1 MAWRSLILAAFAS
14 AAAPSSGVAYY
25 AFLAENGRMIGHAKH
40 ELRQGPEGV
49 ETVDSSEIR
58 LQEQEQAQIR
68 IAEET
73 VSRHDS
79 AGRLVW
85 RSEYSQTGPSWSR
98 TEARIADGRAEIS
111 YRSRS
116 ERRTLSVPLPPGVRF
131 DNGQGLLR
139 GWDRARAPRLEFEDF
154 SLGAMAV
161 ERVVIEAAPGAA
173 PDAEGRIAV
182 LRKRYEGRELRS
194 VVRLLLDRDN
204 RVVEIVQPMF
214 GTNITIRPT
223 GRESV
228 LRPLAPY
235 SVLGN
240 AMVPSPFRIPAAAL
254 QGHIRYRFA
263 YRDGIVFEL
272 PQTGEQRVTE
282 AAGEV
287 SVDICPA
294 CGPGPPDDAAARAR
308 ALRPTR
314 WLQSDHPRLRAQAAP
329 FARMAISDAEKM
341 ERLAARTRQLMP
353 RVDFAGHFSALETL
367 VRRSGDCTESAVLLA
382 ALGRAARIP
391 TLVVSGLVY
400 SRERYHGVGN
410 VFMPHSWVLAYV
422 DGRWKSFDS
431 ALERFDST
439 HIAITV
445 GDGDARSIAA
455 ANQLASLLQ
464 WQNMTEV
471 RARPGT

>member
-1 MAWRSLILAAFAS
+1 MAAFAS
-14 AAAPSSGVAYY
+14 AAAPSSGIAYY

-58 LQEQEQAQIR
+58 LQEGDQAAQIR
-68 IAEET
+68 VAEET
-73 VSRHDS
+73 VSRHDA

-85 RSEYSQTGPSWSR
+85 RSEYAQTGPSWSR

-116 ERRTLSVPLPPGVRF
+116 ERRTLSVQLPSGVRF

-139 GWDRARAPRLEFEDF
+139 GWDRARTPRLEFEDF

-173 PDAEGRIAV
+173 PDDEGRIAV

-214 GTNITIRPT
+214 GTAITIRPT
-223 GRESV
+223 DRESV

-272 PQTGEQRVTE
+272 PQTGEQRVTA

-294 CGPGPPDDAAARAR
+294 CGPGPPDDSAARAR

-314 WLQSDHPRLRAQAAP
+314 WLQSDHPRLRAHAAP
-329 FARMAISDAEKM
+329 FARMAVSESEKM

-367 VRRSGDCTESAVLLA
+367 ARRSGDCTESAVLLA

-422 DGRWKSFDS
+422 DGGWKSFDS

-455 ANQLASLLQ
+455 ANQLTSLLQ
-464 WQNMTEV
+464 WRNMTEV